1 MNDTSPRVAGFRR
14 RFGLG
19 VLALAAAVVT
29 IAWPDW
35 IEEVFHVDPDGGSGT
50 LEVSV
55 VVALA
60 LVSIASFAASWT
72 VRRRVRDS

>member
-19 VLALAAAVVT
+19 VGALAAAVLT

-35 IEEVFHVDPDGGSGT
+35 IEQVFHVDPDGGSGT
-50 LEVSV
+50 LEAFV
-55 VVALA
+55 VVTLA
-60 LVSIASFAASWT
+60 WVSIASFAASWS
-72 VRRRVRDS
+72 VRRRVHDS